1 MKIKHYLMAILMLS
15 MGLVA
20 CEGLGGDVVEPEQ
33 TAKKFKVHLNMT
45 GEISVSQQPMSR
57 FTPDAND
64 LYAIQVRYKPAS
76 GGSYKYYAY
85 GLFDD
90 LSNVSLDLEENHYY
104 KFEVVMIDDAK
115 NKIYSDSILID
126 TKMYHGYGAPFTAN
140 NNYNAS
146 TSESITKVT
155 NEFDYSSAKYF
166 TDFNH
171 IQKTDGTNYYNATD
185 IDAYYALIENY
196 APVADNEV
204 INIYLK
210 KMAYGL
216 RVIAGDFLTE
226 GTLSMSSYYG
236 GATHT
241 SNQYQIVLTPENK
254 VYEETFAYLYERS
267 AWYKAETD
275 DDAYKTL
282 SLSNIVWTKADGTTY
297 NYNGL
302 SVYCN
307 RMKITTVNIEFYDDG
322 NVENNSF
329 TMKYEDAEMEDG
341 NTYTHG
347 DEQGDYKF

>member
-155 NEFDYSSAKYF
+155 NEFDYSSEKYF
-166 TDFNH
+166 T
-171 IQKTDGTNYYNATD
+171 TLTNYIQTADGVKHYDTSGV
-185 IDAYYALIENY
+185 DAYYSIIEDY
-196 APVADNEV
+196 LPVADNEN
-204 INIYLK
+204 INVYLK
-210 KMAYGL
+210 KMVYGL
-216 RVIAGDFLTE
+216 RIVAGEFLTE
-226 GTLSMSSYYG
+226 GTLEGTIFNHMGNY
-236 GATHT
+236 TFK
-241 SNQYQIVLTPENK
+241 LTPENK
-254 VYEETFAYLYERS
+254 IYESTFAYLGS
-267 AWYKAETD
+267 PSGWYKATTD
-275 DDAYKTL
+275 AQASKTESIYNL
-282 SLSNIVWTKADGTTY
+282 VWTKADGTKY
-297 NYNGL
+297 NYSNL
-302 SVYCN
+302 NVTLT
-307 RMKITTVNIEFYDDG
+307 RMKITTVNIEFYEDG

-347 DEQGDYKF
+347 DEQGDYQF